1 MLPGSLHK
9 LRPRRLKTDM
19 DYAVGIKKQTHTS
32 PWKLTWTTLWGKRR
46 LETNMN
52 YAVGEKV
59 ALRRPEPK
67 KDYVVGV
74 HIPLIFILT
83 LQ

>member
-1 MLPGSLHK
+1 M
-9 LRPRRLKTDM
+9 
-19 DYAVGIKKQTHTS
+19 
-32 PWKLTWTTLWGKRR
+32 WGKRR